1 MSRQFIIGIA
11 AAFVFMVASAVAE
24 AYSIPQD
31 KVDTQKVYYGSPA
44 EFERPAEVHYERI
57 VRATPEFEEIRK
69 KKIESGT
76 ARYWILISKASDH
89 AVRLISEIGRE
100 LEHDLIVAKDYLSEL
115 ELPVEADDLTD
126 VVLARLEAG
135 N

>member
-1 MSRQFIIGIA
+1 MSSKIIIGFTVA
-11 AAFVFMVASAVAE
+11 MVVMVASAVAE

-31 KVDTQKVYYGSPA
+31 KLDTQKVYYGSA
-44 EFERPAEVHYERI
+44 SHFEKPAEVNYEQV
-57 VRATPEFEEIRK
+57 VRATPEYGEIRK

-89 AVRLISEIGRE
+89 AVRLISEVGRE
-100 LEHDLIVAKDYLSEL
+100 LEHDLIVAKDYLNDL
-115 ELPVEADDLTD
+115 DLPVEAEDVTDLI
-126 VVLARLEAG
+126 LARLE